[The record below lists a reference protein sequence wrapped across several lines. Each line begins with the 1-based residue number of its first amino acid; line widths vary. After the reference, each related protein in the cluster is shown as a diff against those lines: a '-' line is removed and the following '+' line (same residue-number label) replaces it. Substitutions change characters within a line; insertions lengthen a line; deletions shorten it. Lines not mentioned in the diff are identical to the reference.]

1 LANVTKFVRLDPH
14 GNCSL
19 LIPTVFI
26 FTLTPDNFIMTHVLA
41 FCRLMSATKTR
52 LRSGTALLLVFLL
65 LTALAKPVA
74 QAQSAPVNFPVPQ
87 RVPNQLFYLQRD
99 PNVNT
104 VMYTLNVKDGKL
116 VTNDPVH
123 AYWIRYAEDNHTEEL
138 NYIQKTFAYGLKSRS
153 LGNGQYDLNFV
164 SYKKL
169 SMRLARSERDN
180 NYYVYANVNQKKIQL
195 KRIYVRVEGG
205 TMWVPNV
212 RYIQLE
218 GINTATGENIIER
231 IPISMK
237 TDASV

>member
-1 LANVTKFVRLDPH
+1 
-14 GNCSL
+14 
-19 LIPTVFI
+19 
-26 FTLTPDNFIMTHVLA
+26 
-41 FCRLMSATKTR
+41 MSALKKR
-52 LRSGTALLLVFLL
+52 LRSETALLVTFLL
-65 LTALAKPVA
+65 LLSLTSPVV
-74 QAQSAPVNFPVPQ
+74 QAQSAPINFPVPQ

-99 PNVNT
+99 PNANT
-104 VMYTLNVKDGKL
+104 VMYALNVKNGKL

-123 AYWIRYAEDNHTEEL
+123 AYWIRYAEDNQTEEL
-138 NYIQKTFAYGLKSRS
+138 NYIQKTFAYGIKSRS
-153 LGNGQYDLNFV
+153 LGNGQYELNFV

-169 SMRLARSERDN
+169 PMRLARSERDN
-180 NYYVYANVNQKKIQL
+180 NYYVYASVNQKKIQV

-231 IPISMK
+231 VPISMK